1 MLNPDPI
8 AEFVLQAWN
17 IHPILTV
24 FLGLVFF
31 PEIEIVFALLIL
43 IAAFV
48 R

>member
-1 MLNPDPI
+1 
-8 AEFVLQAWN
+8 
-17 IHPILTV
+17 V